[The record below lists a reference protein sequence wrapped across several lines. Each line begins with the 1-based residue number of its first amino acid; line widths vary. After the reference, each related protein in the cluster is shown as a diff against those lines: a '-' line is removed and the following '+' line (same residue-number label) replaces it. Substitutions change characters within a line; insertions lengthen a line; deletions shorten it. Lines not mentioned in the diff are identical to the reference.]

1 MFLMLKYY
9 FFCILVVIENCILII
24 KEAKKV
30 IIFLNKIRLYF
41 SVVAVFFLVFSF
53 GKLYSQSDE
62 VNKNLR
68 LYAHGKIDEVKN
80 NLFDLLVDYP
90 DDPGVKLLRAV
101 VENDAEEALGMYQNI
116 LNNYS
121 DSDWADYAYWR
132 IIQYYAVTGNIE
144 KAENELENFRLRYP
158 TSVFLG
164 TATDL
169 IRTSQ
174 SIKNNGI
181 TKRQKT
187 KDAPEEQ
194 SKNITAERISE
205 EKVPDDADV
214 ITSNPKSEETS
225 QDDNYDNSDNK
236 DEIKRVTEDDESD
249 ESGFWG
255 LQVGI
260 YKNKDSAEKEREK
273 FLTKRLRTKI
283 EEKQVNG
290 ETMYAVVIGNYTSE
304 SSAEAAKKIVKQ
316 QCDCNPIIYKK

>member
-1 MFLMLKYY
+1 MISFSNKIKIYTA
-9 FFCILVVIENCILII
+9 LISI
-24 KEAKKV
+24 F
-30 IIFLNKIRLYF
+30 IFLSF
-41 SVVAVFFLVFSF
+41 SS
-53 GKLYSQSDE
+53 LYSQSDE

-80 NLFDLLVDYP
+80 NLFDLLVEYP
-90 DDPGVKLLRAV
+90 EDPGVKLLRAV
-101 VENDAEEALGMYQNI
+101 VENDAEKALGMYQNI
-116 LNNYS
+116 LDNYS
-121 DSDWADYAYWR
+121 ESDWADYAYWR

-169 IRTSQ
+169 IITSK
-174 SIKNNGI
+174 SINNDGI

-187 KDAPEEQ
+187 KDVPEEQ
-194 SKNITAERISE
+194 SKNITADKISE
-205 EKVPDDADV
+205 EKVPDESDV
-214 ITSNPKSEETS
+214 VTSHPESDKINKKQT
-225 QDDNYDNSDNK
+225 QDNSDNK
-236 DEIKRVTEDDESD
+236 DEIKRVTEVEESD

-260 YKNKDSAEKEREK
+260 YKNKDSAENEREK